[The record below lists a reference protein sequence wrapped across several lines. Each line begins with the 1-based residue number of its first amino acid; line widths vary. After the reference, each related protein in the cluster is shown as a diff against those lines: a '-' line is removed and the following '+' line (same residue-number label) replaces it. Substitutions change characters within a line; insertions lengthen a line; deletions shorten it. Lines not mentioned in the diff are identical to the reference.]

1 MEPKYIIIL
10 IILLIFLGY
19 IVDEYYFKY
28 NVEKFHTYDDE
39 GYVENKVIE
48 LYNELLQR
56 QPSPKEIHNQ
66 SLDIVKGQLT
76 LDELRQ
82 RIINSDEY
90 QINMKMQSNTI
101 VPEIHKMVSDRA
113 LLDRITDIY
122 MQELKLIVPSRMI
135 LPLKDLYVYFNYNE
149 GALRA
154 LLRDPQYLTFEQEV
168 VTTESLAYIEL
179 IAIFK
184 RYYVYDTLIASG
196 NIINNQMV
204 PVSDLSVDYGTAEAM
219 GIKLSHRNYRSIDDR
234 DTNSG
239 IILNQLN
246 QNQDVLDKDLAATAL
261 GQNKVVLYDANGNPI
276 DLTKLSAPIVI
287 DARGNPVGTVY
298 DAGGHII
305 PSTGIVP
312 NMIVYDASGN
322 KIQVTAD
329 GLLKDSKGNPIG
341 TIYDKNGNPI
351 SQSSITINTE
361 IYDSTGKK
369 LKVIPSSSTDKNG
382 NPLGTVYDVYGN
394 IVPPYMLVAGMTVFD
409 ADGNQLTTSANLNEL
424 TDGTAAKQQCGKL
437 EYKRVMLPTHQND
450 MVHIPEMAWTVP
462 NYHPPVCTT
471 LGKEPLIQ
479 PVFSATNSQL
489 LLGTPLAVAEN
500 TGVGSIMPKFTY
512 KEYIDIPS

>member
-1 MEPKYIIIL
+1 MESKYMVIL
-10 IILLIFLGY
+10 IILLIALGY
-19 IVDEYYFKY
+19 IIDEYYFKV
-28 NVEKFHTYDDE
+28 NIEKFHTYDDE
-39 GYVENKVIE
+39 GYVENKVID

-56 QPSPKEIHNQ
+56 QPTPKEIHNE
-66 SLDIVKGQLT
+66 SLDIVKGNLT

-82 RIINSDEY
+82 RIINSNEY
-90 QINMKMQSNTI
+90 QINMKMQSNSL

-122 MQELKLIVPSRMI
+122 TQELNLNVSPRMI

-149 GALRA
+149 GALRG
-154 LLRDPQYLTFEQEV
+154 LLRDPQYSTFEQDV
-168 VTTESLAYIEL
+168 ITRESLAYIEL
-179 IAIFK
+179 IGVFNS
-184 RYYVYDTLIASG
+184 YYVYDTIIATGNLINSQT
-196 NIINNQMV
+196 I
-204 PVSDLSVDYGTAEAM
+204 PVSDLSVDYGTAESM
-219 GIKLSHRNYRSIDDR
+219 GIKLNNRNYRSVNDT

-246 QNQDVLDKDLAATAL
+246 NNQDVLNKDVAAQAL
-261 GQNKVVLYDANGNPI
+261 GSNRVVLYDSNGNPI
-276 DLTKLSAPIVI
+276 DLTRLSAPIII
-287 DARGNPVGTVY
+287 DARGNPIGTVY

-305 PSTGIVP
+305 PTSAIVA
-312 NMIVYDASGN
+312 NTAVYDSNGM
-322 KIQVTAD
+322 KVQVGSD
-329 GLLKDSKGNPIG
+329 GLLKDTKGNPGG
-341 TIYDKNGNPI
+341 TIYDKNGNPV
-351 SQSSITINTE
+351 SQSAVTINSE
-361 IYDSTGKK
+361 IYDSTGKRLK
-369 LKVIPSSSTDKNG
+369 LIPSSSTDKNG

-424 TDGTAAKQQCGKL
+424 TDGTTGKASCGKL
-437 EYKRVMLPTHQND
+437 EYKRVMLPTHNSEL
-450 MVHIPEMAWTVP
+450 VLLPEMAWSVP

-500 TGVGSIMPKFTY
+500 TAVGSIMPKFSY
-512 KEYIDIPS
+512 KEYIDIPT

>member
-1 MEPKYIIIL
+1 MESKYMVII
-10 IILLIFLGY
+10 IILLIALGY

-28 NVEKFHTYDDE
+28 KIEKFHTYDDE
-39 GYVENKVIE
+39 GYVENKVID

-56 QPSPKEIHNQ
+56 QPSAKEIHNQ

-90 QINMKMQSNTI
+90 QINMKMQSNTL

-122 MQELKLIVPSRMI
+122 SQELKATVPSRVI
-135 LPLKDLYVYFNYNE
+135 LPLKDLYIYFNYNE
-149 GALRA
+149 GALRS
-154 LLRDPQYLTFEQEV
+154 LLRDPQYLTFEKDV
-168 VTTESLAYIEL
+168 ATTESLTYTDLIE
-179 IAIFK
+179 IFN
-184 RYYVYDTLIASG
+184 RYYVYDTIIATG
-196 NIINNQMV
+196 NIINNQTV
-204 PVSDLSVDYGTAEAM
+204 PVSDLSIDYGTAEAM
-219 GIKLSHRNYRSIDDR
+219 GIKLDHKNYRSINDR

-239 IILNQLN
+239 IILNQLSTN
-246 QNQDVLDKDLAATAL
+246 PDVLDKDQAATAL
-261 GQNKVVLYDANGNPI
+261 GQNRVVLYDANGNPI
-276 DLTKLSAPIVI
+276 DLTKLNAPIVI
-287 DARGNPVGTVY
+287 DSRGNPVGTLY

-305 PSTGIVP
+305 PSSAIVP
-312 NMIVYDASGN
+312 NMIVYDANGI
-322 KIQVTAD
+322 KIQVNSD
-329 GLLKDSKGNPIG
+329 GLIKDTKGNPIG

-351 SQSSITINTE
+351 SQSSLTINSQV
-361 IYDSTGKK
+361 YDSTGKL

-424 TDGTAAKQQCGKL
+424 TDGTTGKPSCGKL
-437 EYKRVMLPTHQND
+437 EYKRVMLPTHQNE
-450 MVHIPEMAWTVP
+450 MVHLPEMAWTVP

-479 PVFSATNSQL
+479 PVFSATNSSL
-489 LLGTPLAVAEN
+489 LLGTPLPLANN
-500 TGVGSIMPKFTY
+500 TGVGSIMPKFSY